1 MFLLGGLMSTEEL
14 AAMLPGALYRNRDE
28 MRLLRHH
35 INNAQHFIAVETI
48 VHQMMGTDL
57 EGEDAD
63 GEHWSKDEWYCIE
76 CIKQLFRNRFM
87 LWWREAK
94 QQSEHHMPLFFAF
107 VELTIV

>member
-14 AAMLPGALYRNRDE
+14 VALLPGALYRNRDE

-35 INNAQHFIAVETI
+35 INNSQHFIAVETI
-48 VHQMMGTDL
+48 VHQMMGMDL

-94 QQSEHHMPLFFAF
+94 QQGEHHTPLSF
-107 VELTIV
+107 VFGELTIV